1 MLKLTNALIV
11 AAALIGATPAVA
23 SEILFTNG
31 GSNYQESKNFTDGT
45 VSVKVSAF
53 SINSS
58 SNKAETAWL
67 GSWSPGMGVLNKA
80 NDGSHTIDNQGYTD
94 FVILAFDQSVTLGS
108 AMFST
113 GFYGGSDFYNDTD
126 ATIGYY
132 TGSNFDI
139 SSLVGTSKS
148 DISSLFSVY
157 SSNSTGNGSQSRNI
171 NPGDNTSSVWL
182 IGAAFSN
189 PDRYRDGFKI
199 KSLTY
204 SVPTSGVPEP
214 TTWAMMI
221 LGVGMIGGTLRRRQ
235 ATAMPAAA

>member
-1 MLKLTNALIV
+1 MRKIASALV
-11 AAALIGATPAVA
+11 ASFALLGATPAIA

-31 GSNYQESKNFTDGT
+31 GSNYQESKTFTDGT

-53 SINSS
+53 SINN
-58 SNKAETAWL
+58 SNKVETAWL

-94 FVILAFDQSVTLGS
+94 FVILAFDQNVTLGD

-126 ATIGYY
+126 ATIGYFG
-132 TGSNFDI
+132 GSSFNV

-148 DISSLFSVY
+148 NLASLFSTY
-157 SSNSTGNGSQSRNI
+157 SSNSIGNGNQSRDI
-171 NPGDNTSSVWL
+171 NPYDATSSVWL

-189 PDRYRDGFKI
+189 PDKYRDGFKI

-204 SVPTSGVPEP
+204 SLPTTGVPEP
-214 TTWAMMI
+214 GTWALMI
-221 LGVGMIGGTLRRRQ
+221 MGVGLIGASLRRKRST
-235 ATAMPAAA
+235 ATVTYA